1 MDDTLKRK
9 LAALADSPVLW
20 DCPLRDYTSFA
31 IGGPATALITVE
43 GLAELQ
49 RLLAFLGEQK
59 IPWRMIGRGTNLLV
73 RDAGFDGVV
82 LILGKGFAKII
93 VTDEAVPEAGDG
105 VVVQAGAGCSLARL
119 VNWCGEKGFTG
130 LEFAAGIPGT
140 IGGAVVMNAGAWG
153 GEIAGVLA
161 SVTVVTPTGAIRT
174 LPRAELDFGYRV
186 WHDYLVP
193 YGSVSY
199 FSHKEMNCE
208 RHLSSSSG
216 WSRSPAGAQA
226 SGDGAGRVIVVGV
239 ELSLAVGDGERIRNL
254 CQSYREQRRMK
265 QPKKEPNAGSFFKNP
280 QGDAAGR
287 LIEASGLK
295 GMKVGGAMV
304 SPVHA
309 NFLVNCGG
317 ATASDVVEL
326 MKKVQA
332 TVQSN
337 SGVLLEPEVHFL

>member
-1 MDDTLKRK
+1 VDGTVKKK

-20 DCPLRDYTSFA
+20 DCPLREYTSFA

-59 IPWRMIGRGTNLLV
+59 IAWRMIGKGTNLLV
-73 RDAGFDGVV
+73 SDAGFDGVI
-82 LILGKGFAKII
+82 LTLGKGFAKII
-93 VTDEAVPEAGDG
+93 VIDEAVPGAGNG
-105 VVVQAGAGCSLARL
+105 IVVQAGAGCSLARL
-119 VNWCGEKGFTG
+119 VNWCGEQGFSG

-140 IGGAVVMNAGAWG
+140 IGGAVIMNAGAWG
-153 GEIAGVLA
+153 DDIAGVLA
-161 SVTVVTPTGAIRT
+161 SVTVVTPMGEIRT
-174 LPRAELDFGYRV
+174 LPRAELDFGYRI
-186 WHDYLVP
+186 WHDYLSQLQRGP
-193 YGSVSY
+193 
-199 FSHKEMNCE
+199 KT
-208 RHLSSSSG
+208 
-216 WSRSPAGAQA
+216 P
-226 SGDGAGRVIVVGV
+226 GDGAVRLIVVGV
-239 ELSLAVGDGERIRNL
+239 ELSLAVGDGEQIRNL

-265 QPKKEPNAGSFFKNP
+265 QPKQDPSAGSFFKNP
-280 QGDAAGR
+280 EGDAAGR

-317 ATASDVVEL
+317 ATAADVLEL

>member
-1 MDDTLKRK
+1 VDGTLKKK

-49 RLLAFLGEQK
+49 RLLVFLGEQK
-59 IPWRMIGRGTNLLV
+59 IAWRMIGKGTNLLV
-73 RDAGFDGVV
+73 SDAGFAGVI
-82 LILGKGFAKII
+82 LILGKGFATIEPVSESVDGI
-93 VTDEAVPEAGDG
+93 VVH
-105 VVVQAGAGCSLARL
+105 AGAGVSLARL
-119 VNWCGEKGFTG
+119 VGWCGDQGFTG

-140 IGGAVVMNAGAWG
+140 VGGAVIMNAGAWG
-153 GEIAGVLA
+153 REMADILK
-161 SVTVVTPTGAIRT
+161 SVTVVTPAGEILV
-174 LPRAELDFGYRV
+174 LPRTELDFGYRI
-186 WHDYLVP
+186 WHNSFHENRS
-193 YGSVSY
+193 G
-199 FSHKEMNCE
+199 K
-208 RHLSSSSG
+208 LS
-216 WSRSPAGAQA
+216 
-226 SGDGAGRVIVVGV
+226 RVVAGV
-239 ELSLAVGDGERIRNL
+239 ELHLTAGDPEQIRDL
-254 CQSYREQRRMK
+254 CRSYREKRRMK
-265 QPKKEPNAGSFFKNP
+265 QPGKEPNAGSFFKNP

-317 ATASDVVEL
+317 ATAADVVAL

-332 TVQSN
+332 TVQRD
-337 SGVLLEPEVHFL
+337 SGILLEPEVHFL